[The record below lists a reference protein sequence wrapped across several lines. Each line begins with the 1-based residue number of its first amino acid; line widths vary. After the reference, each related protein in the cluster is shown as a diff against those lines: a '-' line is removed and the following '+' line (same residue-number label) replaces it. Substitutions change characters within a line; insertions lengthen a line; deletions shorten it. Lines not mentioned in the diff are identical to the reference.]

1 MGIIVAMINR
11 GYVMAHKIAFEVK
24 VAQESGHWYVFKRS
38 GRTGEWEKMSEPK
51 QNKKLATSEMN
62 KFVVRYPVAK

>member
-38 GRTGEWEKMSEPK
+38 GRKGQWEKISDPK
-51 QNKKLATSEMN
+51 PNKKQAMQEMN
-62 KFVVRYPVAK
+62 NFVVRYPVA